1 MEKDNCFYQ
10 PLIPNKHMSSI
21 SVLNEEVGDVLG
33 GLMTD
38 QRKGAE
44 GKQDSGY
51 LCSQLSREAL
61 CTRER
66 SSTFIYMK
74 RNQK

>member
-1 MEKDNCFYQ
+1 MSQWIKGRSVGFHLEKDNCFYQ

-38 QRKGAE
+38 QGKGAE
-44 GKQDSGY
+44 GKEDSGS
-51 LCSQLSREAL
+51 LCSQLSREAPVH
-61 CTRER
+61 
-66 SSTFIYMK
+66 
-74 RNQK
+74 